1 MPFDK
6 RLYTRYDVFLEGIV
20 AHERGFNFKV
30 ELLDISV
37 EGAKLKMLGTY
48 PIKEGDQLNLVV
60 KGSHSFK
67 MKGTIKWIRTS
78 KNDMEV
84 GIQFHPLDW
93 KSSQAL
99 SEFLSSLALLSLSN
113 IYFRS

>member
-1 MPFDK
+1 MPLDK

-20 AHERGFNFKV
+20 AHEKGFNFKV

-37 EGAKLKMLGTY
+37 EGAKLKIPGIY
-48 PIKEGDQLNLVV
+48 PIKEGDELILVV

-67 MKGTIKWIRTS
+67 MKGTIKWIRVS

-84 GIQFHPLDW
+84 GLQFHPLDMET
-93 KSSQAL
+93 SQAL
-99 SEFLSSLALLSLSN
+99 SEFLSSLALSSLSN
-113 IYFRS
+113 IYLR